1 MFSLEG
7 WTEDCSVGNEVVDR
21 MHKLLL
27 ETAQQAVDSLNI
39 EDHEILRTKLT
50 ELVDTYDL
58 LTYKHI
64 EKEECILATNKCPN
78 LATHH
83 EMHLKGLKVLRK
95 IFHKLLVSTTIT
107 YEDKEKIYK
116 YFHDWRCYHVIQDDM
131 ADFEYFRDKN
141 QTDNF

>member
-50 ELVDTYDL
+50 ELVDT
-58 LTYKHI
+58 
-64 EKEECILATNKCPN
+64 
-78 LATHH
+78 
-83 EMHLKGLKVLRK
+83 
-95 IFHKLLVSTTIT
+95 
-107 YEDKEKIYK
+107 
-116 YFHDWRCYHVIQDDM
+116 
-131 ADFEYFRDKN
+131 
-141 QTDNF
+141 